1 MRIRKFEAFY
11 KKYCEM
17 ETEAMQYAVLKDF
30 TLSLQLDDLLAW
42 NDFMGKKLDEG
53 INEAK
58 KQGLTEDDRAWFKQ
72 QFAKFDALEA
82 IIKPNAEQ
90 RRAA

>member
-1 MRIRKFEAFY
+1 MIQQFEAFHN
-11 KKYCEM
+11 KYAKA
-17 ETEAMQYAVLKDF
+17 ETETAQYALLKDF
-30 TLSLQLDDLLAW
+30 TLSLTLDELLAW
-42 NDFMGKKLDEG
+42 NSFIDAKWQKS
-53 INEAK
+53 INETL